1 MNKKENLLKEM
12 ELDNQLLN
20 NFIDHK
26 QVVHDHFIA
35 AHWIEIIPYTFVDN
49 RDGFSY

>member
-1 MNKKENLLKEM
+1 M

-26 QVVHDHFIA
+26 EVVHDHFIA